1 MLSSK
6 YKNLKFIIVG
16 EASHGE
22 DEYAN
27 SIKKMAQN
35 LKIKDIIF
43 AGFRSDTPDILSA
56 FDIFVFPSH
65 AEAFGIAL
73 IEAMAM
79 ERASVCANSDGVL
92 DIAVDG
98 ETNLLFE
105 NKNAEDLGDKTE
117 ILVKDKNKRHLMG
130 KAARQRVVEK
140 FDIEIIADRTIEFY
154 NSLINKN

>member
-1 MLSSK
+1 LVEK
-6 YKNLKFIIVG
+6 FEIKN
-16 EASHGE
+16 
-22 DEYAN
+22 
-27 SIKKMAQN
+27 
-35 LKIKDIIF
+35 IIF
-43 AGFRSDTPDILSA
+43 AGFRSDTPDVISA

-79 ERASVCANSDGVL
+79 EKASVCANSDGVL

-98 ETNLLFE
+98 ETNLLFQ

-117 ILVKDKNKRHLMG
+117 ILIKDKNKRLQMG

-140 FDIEIIADRTIEFY
+140 FDIEIITDRTIEFY
-154 NSLINKN
+154 KSLINKN